1 MAVALNQGGVLLKNQ
16 MLGVIDATT
25 YHKELET
32 LMTHRALAAV
42 PIAGRYRLIDFIL
55 SNMVN
60 SNIESVAIF
69 PKNQYRSL
77 MDHLGSGKNWDLNR
91 KRDGLFFFPSPNI
104 EENTNGIGSFFHF
117 EANLDYFYRSKQEF
131 SLIANCFTV
140 INIDF
145 RPILQKHIISG
156 CDITEIRHHGESLQM
171 YLMKTSLL
179 IDLIKTREMTGYTCI
194 NDVIRDFHQPYRL
207 CTFEFDGYAKMI
219 DSIQAYFSTSM
230 SILEPHIW
238 KQLFRKDR
246 PIFTKVKDEPPS
258 RYKKG
263 ASVSHSMIANG
274 CQIEGVVEN
283 SIISRG
289 VKIGKGS
296 IVKNCIIM
304 QKTQIDEECILDS
317 AIVDKDA
324 KIESGTRLVGS
335 AESPFVIS
343 KGTVQGALMNS

>member
-1 MAVALNQGGVLLKNQ
+1 MLLKNQ

-25 YHKELET
+25 YHEGLEA
-32 LMTHRALAAV
+32 LMTHRSLAAV

-60 SNIESVAIF
+60 SDIESVAIF
-69 PKNQYRSL
+69 PKSQYRSL

-104 EENTNGIGSFFHF
+104 EGTGKGIGSFIHF
-117 EANLDYFYRSKQEF
+117 EANLDYFYRSKQEY
-131 SLIANCFTV
+131 SLIANCYTV
-140 INIDF
+140 FNMDF
-145 RPILQKHIISG
+145 RPVLKKHILSG
-156 CDITEIRHHGESLQM
+156 CDVTEIRHNGHSLQM

-179 IDLIKTREMTGYTCI
+179 IELIKTREMTGYTCI
-194 NDVIRDFHQPYRL
+194 NDVISDIHQPYQL
-207 CTFEFDGYAKMI
+207 CTYEYDGYAKMI
-219 DSIQAYFSTSM
+219 DSIQAYFTTSM
-230 SILEPHIW
+230 GILDPLIW

-246 PIFTKVKDEPPS
+246 PIYTKVKDEPPS

-263 ASVSHSMIANG
+263 ASVSHSMVANG

-304 QKTQIDEECILDS
+304 QKTQIEEDCVLESIV
-317 AIVDKDA
+317 VDKDV
-324 KIESGTRLVGS
+324 KIESGSLLVG
-335 AESPFVIS
+335 ESNLPYVIQ

>member
-1 MAVALNQGGVLLKNQ
+1 

-25 YHKELET
+25 YHEGLEA
-32 LMTHRALAAV
+32 LMTHRSLAAI

-60 SNIESVAIF
+60 SDIESVAIF
-69 PKNQYRSL
+69 PKYQYRSL

-104 EENTNGIGSFFHF
+104 EEKSNGIGSFVHF
-117 EANLDYFYRSKQEF
+117 EANLDYFYRSKQKY

-140 INIDF
+140 FNIDF
-145 RPILQKHIISG
+145 RPILKKHIQSG
-156 CDITEIRHHGESLQM
+156 CDVTEIRHQGDSLQM

-179 IDLIKTREMTGYTCI
+179 IELIKSREMTGYTCI
-194 NDVIRDFHQPYRL
+194 NDLVRDIHQPYHL
-207 CTFEFDGYAKMI
+207 CTYEYDGYAKMI
-219 DSIQAYFSTSM
+219 DSIQTYFSTSM

-238 KQLFRKDR
+238 KQLFRKER
-246 PIFTKVKDEPPS
+246 PIYTKVKDEPPS

-263 ASVSHSMIANG
+263 ASVSHSMVANG
-274 CQIEGVVEN
+274 CQIEGIVEN

-296 IVKNCIIM
+296 VVKNCIIM
-304 QKTQIDEECILDS
+304 QKTQIDEDCLLES
-317 AIVDKDA
+317 VIVDKDV
-324 KIESGTRLVGS
+324 KIEPGTILAGS
-335 AESPFVIS
+335 SEFPFVIQ
-343 KGTVQGALMNS
+343 KRTVQGALMNS